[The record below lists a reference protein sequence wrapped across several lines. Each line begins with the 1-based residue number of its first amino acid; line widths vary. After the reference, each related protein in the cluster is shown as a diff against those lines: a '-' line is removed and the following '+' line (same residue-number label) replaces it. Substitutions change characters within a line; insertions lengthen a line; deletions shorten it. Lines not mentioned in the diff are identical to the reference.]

1 MKIAS
6 RLVNF
11 DACPGDPFK
20 AVATPIY
27 QTATF
32 EQESAE
38 QFGPYDYSRS
48 GNPTRTV
55 LEANLAQLE
64 NASGAYCFASGMAA
78 ISTVARLLDAGDEI
92 LAGDDLYGGTYRLF
106 STILDRTG
114 ISVRYADACDLQ
126 HFAAQITPRTRLI
139 FVESPTNPLLRITD
153 LRALAALAHGHGALL
168 CVDSSAMSPYLQNPL
183 DLGADIV
190 VHSATK
196 YLSGHGDVTAGVVA
210 VRSPQ
215 IGERIYHVQNGEGSA
230 LGPFEAYLLLRSIKT
245 LKLRIDAQQ
254 TNAARIAD
262 YLSRHAAVQQLY
274 YPGRKDHPGHD
285 LHFRQAR
292 GAGAVI
298 SFQTGSFDCSRRLA
312 EATRIF
318 RIRVSFG
325 SVNSSITLP
334 GCMSHASIPE
344 HVRKERA
351 LAPDLV
357 RLSVGIEDADDL
369 IADLNQ
375 AFARAV
381 QEETVSSQVAVNRP

>member
-1 MKIAS
+1 VKIAS

-38 QFGPYDYSRS
+38 QFGRYDYSRS
-48 GNPTRTV
+48 GNPTRAA
-55 LEANLAQLE
+55 LETLLAQLE
-64 NASGAYCFASGMAA
+64 NAAAAYCFSSGLAA
-78 ISTVARLLDAGDEI
+78 ISAVARLLSAGDEI

-126 HFAAQITPRTRLI
+126 RFAAQITPRTRLI
-139 FVESPTNPLLRITD
+139 FVESPTNPLLRIVD
-153 LRALAALAHGHGALL
+153 LRALAVLAHDHGAQL
-168 CVDSSAMSPYLQNPL
+168 CVDSSAMSPYLQTPL
-183 DLGADIV
+183 DLGADLV

-210 VRSPQ
+210 VRSPE
-215 IGERIYHVQNGEGSA
+215 IGDRIYHVQNGEGAS

-245 LKLRIDAQQ
+245 LKLRVDAQQ
-254 TNAARIAD
+254 ANAARVAE
-262 YLSRHAAVQQLY
+262 YLSGHPAVQQLY
-274 YPGRKDHPGHD
+274 YPGRKEHCGHD

-298 SFQTGSFDCSRRLA
+298 SFQTGSFELSKRVA
-312 EATRIF
+312 EATQIF

-334 GCMSHASIPE
+334 GCMSHASIPAD
-344 HVRKERA
+344 VRKERA

-369 IADLNQ
+369 IADLDQ
-375 AFARAV
+375 AFAQAMQ
-381 QEETVSSQVAVNRP
+381 QEEAISSESHS

>member
-1 MKIAS
+1 VKIAS

-55 LEANLAQLE
+55 LETNLAQLE
-64 NASGAYCFASGMAA
+64 NAAGAYCFASGMAA
-78 ISTVARLLDAGDEI
+78 ISAVARLLSAGDEI

-114 ISVRYADACDLQ
+114 INVRYADACDLQ
-126 HFAAQITPRTRLI
+126 RFAEQITSRTRLI

-153 LRALAALAHGHGALL
+153 LRALASLAHSHGVLL

-190 VHSATK
+190 LHSATK

-210 VRSPQ
+210 VRSPE
-215 IGERIYHVQNGEGSA
+215 IGERIYHVQNGEGSS

-254 TNAARIAD
+254 ANAARVAD
-262 YLSRHAAVQQLY
+262 YLSGHPAVQKLY
-274 YPGRKDHPGHD
+274 YPGRKEHCGHD

-298 SFQTGSFDCSRRLA
+298 SFETGSFDLSRRIT

-334 GCMSHASIPE
+334 GCMSHASIPAD
-344 HVRKERA
+344 VRQARQ

-369 IADLNQ
+369 VADLNQ
-375 AFARAV
+375 AFRRAAK
-381 QEETVSSQVAVNRP
+381 EETAGLRVAASRP